1 MVPRQLTGGLRPR
14 DALLEFALSLCLLL
28 PFLVQASLAQN
39 VSIPSGQNGS
49 DVVKSPINSVD
60 DTEDIDFGQVF
71 RDVVAAGLS
80 KVPRSLVRRLLTADV
95 RFECSTSFLRTMRAF
110 QNHEPWA
117 LRHCGNRCVPQSWMR
132 RESTPRVRWKSP
144 ASTWGAYDECLATAV
159 RDRTGNVLSRG
170 QYCNLLVYAKNA
182 AAMQAIVNTS
192 LEVPAPNAG
201 MLNLLNGITE
211 WENMLVSAAF
221 NSVDTFFF
229 LRMCIP
235 LFFVIMWFYLLPR
248 IVDGPDTETFFQR
261 FYAEMSEHWWHLL
274 VQIRNFYRTKVQGPV
289 NRFLSWN
296 AFVPLSKL
304 SYGVYLIHLPLFKLM
319 MHSSRE
325 RVYFSEFY
333 QVTLYFGVLT
343 WCLVFSYFAYIAC
356 EAPTAALDKV
366 IFGRLTRGAGAR
378 SQQRQEQQLESG
390 DLNTLSDG
398 LEGKESSP
406 R

>member
-49 DVVKSPINSVD
+49 DVVKSPIKSVD
-60 DTEDIDFGQVF
+60 ETEEIDLGQVL

-117 LRHCGNRCVPQSWMR
+117 LRLLDATGKYPTGTMEVS
-132 RESTPRVRWKSP
+132 RVDM
-144 ASTWGAYDECLATAV
+144 GAYDECLATEV

-182 AAMQAIVNTS
+182 AAMQAIVNIS
-192 LEVPAPNAG
+192 LEALHPTTLQLAGWCVSVSCGLFCVFVKFPWYSKGYPASDSVE
-201 MLNLLNGITE
+201 II
-211 WENMLVSAAF
+211 VAF
-221 NSVDTFFF
+221 LD
-229 LRMCIP
+229 
-235 LFFVIMWFYLLPR
+235 R
-248 IVDGPDTETFFQR
+248 IVWSVSLAWITLACSTGR
-261 FYAEMSEHWWHLL
+261 G
-274 VQIRNFYRTKVQGPV
+274 GPV
-289 NRFLSWN
+289 NKFLSWN

-333 QVTLYFGVLT
+333 QGTLYFGVLT
-343 WCLVFSYFAYIAC
+343 WCLVFSYFVYVAC

-366 IFGRLTRGAGAR
+366 IFGRLTRGAIAR

-390 DLNTLSDG
+390 DLNTLSGRVDAN
-398 LEGKESSP
+398 ESSP